1 MTGSTYLDT
10 ILSFHRRRAENDP
23 RSLNDLLE
31 FIPEVASRGFSDRLK
46 QESGLSVIAE
56 IKRQSPSKGILRA
69 DLDPSLLAQEYA
81 VSGAACVSVL
91 TDTEHFSG
99 SEADLR
105 LVGNTINLPILRKD
119 FTVDPRDVC
128 DAKIMGADCVL
139 LIVSALERSELIE
152 LHELAIDLGMDA
164 LVETH
169 DEIEIEIALGIGAKL
184 IGVNQRDLKTFR
196 VDQTRAIRVAKE
208 IPQGIVK
215 VAESGIKSPEDAK
228 ALAAAGYD
236 AVLIG
241 EALVISENP
250 SQIIKELK
258 EL

>member
-10 ILSFHRRRAENDP
+10 ILAFHRSRAENDL
-23 RSLNDLLE
+23 RSLNELLE
-31 FIPEVASRGFSDRLK
+31 LVPEVSSRGFSDRLT
-46 QESGLSVIAE
+46 QESRLSVIAE
-56 IKRQSPSKGILRA
+56 VKRQSPSKGILKA
-69 DLDPSLLAQEYA
+69 DLDPSSLAQEYEA
-81 VSGAACVSVL
+81 SGAACISVL

-105 LVGNTINLPILRKD
+105 LVRNAIDLPILRKD
-119 FTVDPRDVC
+119 FTVDPRDIC

-169 DEIEIEIALGIGAKL
+169 DEREIEIALGIGAKL
-184 IGVNQRDLKTFR
+184 IGVNQRDLKTFQ
-196 VDQTRAIRVAKE
+196 VDQTRAIRVAEE

-215 VAESGIKSPEDAK
+215 VAESGIKNPKDAK
-228 ALAAAGYD
+228 ALADVGYD

-250 SQIIKELK
+250 RQIIKELK